1 MKTLLNLIKS
11 KSKVISHTKPD
22 YIRGLTEQQI
32 IEQIHNE
39 FFTEVDRLLE
49 YCGIQK
55 SMTTEEEAALDKSE
69 RLSELGFHNSLAH
82 EKAEPVRQAAK
93 EDYLKSE
100 LKEAIEY
107 FSNKYPQYKFITED
121 SVRKICVK
129 YNLYYGSV
137 RNYIGDV
144 PEKNLIEIENFKV
157 DDNDMYFIEQS
168 IYGGQYVRLY
178 NEYKGNWW
186 NLDREGFVIA
196 APITDFKLN
205 KNTTIT
211 DRKISFSVPDPIV
224 LQPVMYKKKTYYL
237 VVTAWGAEASD
248 ELVVNQK
255 MN

>member
-11 KSKVISHTKPD
+11 KAKVISQPQPD
-22 YIRGLTEQQI
+22 YIKGLTEQQI
-32 IEQIHNE
+32 VEQIHNE

-55 SMTTEEEAALDKSE
+55 SMTTEEEIAVDKSN
-69 RLSELGFHNSLAH
+69 RLSDLGFYNSLAH
-82 EKAEPVRQAAK
+82 EKAEPVRQALA
-93 EDYLKSE
+93 EDLGKNQ

-121 SVRKICVK
+121 SVKKICDK
-129 YNLYYGSV
+129 YNLYYGKVSK
-137 RNYIGDV
+137 YIGDV

-157 DDNDMYFIEQS
+157 DDKDMYFIERS
-168 IYGGQYVRLY
+168 LYGSQYIRSY

-186 NLDREGFVIA
+186 KLDREGFVIA
-196 APITDFKLN
+196 APITDFKLD

-211 DRKISFSVPDPIV
+211 DRKISFTVPDPIV
-224 LQPVMYKKKTYYL
+224 LQPVIYKKKTYYL